1 MVRVSERRARTHAT
15 ARLSAWLLGCVICG
29 MAHAQPPVS
38 EAVIARIKPSI
49 VAIGTYQASR
59 TPPFRFRGTG
69 FAVGD
74 GRTIVTNAHVLSA
87 KIDRE
92 KLEKLVIAL
101 PLSDGRVEIRTAR
114 ASTAD
119 PSHDLALLRVNEA
132 LPALKV
138 GDDGEVREGHR
149 LLFTGFPIGNALG
162 LYPATH
168 RAMVAAITPIAIPLP
183 NGNHLSADIVR
194 RLSREP
200 FPVFQLDA
208 TAYPGN
214 SGSPLYDPETGE
226 VQGVIN
232 MVFVKGSKEAALSHP
247 SGITYAIPAI
257 HLHDLLQ
264 REAPQ

>member
-1 MVRVSERRARTHAT
+1 MDERRALVHAT
-15 ARLSAWLLGCVICG
+15 ARLSVWLLGCAIC
-29 MAHAQPPVS
+29 AIAAAQPSAS
-38 EAVIARIKPSI
+38 EEIIARIKPSI
-49 VAIGTYQASR
+49 VAVGTYQASR

-74 GRTIVTNAHVLSA
+74 GQTIVTNAHVLSA
-87 KIDRE
+87 KIHRE

-101 PLSDGRVEIRTAR
+101 PLSDGRVEIRIAR
-114 ASTAD
+114 ASAAD
-119 PSHDLALLRVNEA
+119 PSHDLALLRIGEP
-132 LPALKV
+132 LPALAV
-138 GDDGEVREGHR
+138 GDAQEVREGHA

-168 RAMVAAITPIAIPLP
+168 RAMVSAITPIAIPLP
-183 NGNHLSADIVR
+183 NGHHLSAEIVR
-194 RLSREP
+194 RLSREH

-214 SGSPLYDPETGE
+214 SGSPLYDPVSGE

-232 MVFVKGSKEAALSHP
+232 MVFVKGSKEAALSDP

-257 HLHDLLQ
+257 HLHELLQ
-264 REAPQ
+264 RVAENP

>member
-1 MVRVSERRARTHAT
+1 MIERRARMPAT
-15 ARLSAWLLGCVICG
+15 VRLSAWLLGCVISG
-29 MAHAQPPVS
+29 MVCAQPS
-38 EAVIARIKPSI
+38 AAESVIARIKPSI
-49 VAIGTYQASR
+49 VAVGTYQASR
-59 TPPFRFRGTG
+59 TPPFQFRGTG
-69 FAVGD
+69 FAVAD

-87 KIDRE
+87 KINRE

-101 PLSDGRVEIRTAR
+101 PSSNGRVEIKTAR

-119 PSHDLALLRVNEA
+119 PSHDLALLRIDEA
-132 LPALKV
+132 LPALTV
-138 GDDGEVREGHR
+138 GGAKDVREGHA

-168 RAMVAAITPIAIPLP
+168 RAMISAITPIAIPLP
-183 NGNHLSADIVR
+183 NGNHLSADVVR
-194 RLSREP
+194 RLSRER
-200 FPVFQLDA
+200 FSVFQLDA

-264 REAPQ
+264 REASP

>member
-1 MVRVSERRARTHAT
+1 MIERRVRMPAMV
-15 ARLSAWLLGCVICG
+15 RLSAWLLGCVISG
-29 MAHAQPPVS
+29 MACAQPS
-38 EAVIARIKPSI
+38 AAELVIARIKPSI
-49 VAIGTYQASR
+49 VAVGTYQASR
-59 TPPFRFRGTG
+59 TPPFQFRGTG
-69 FAVGD
+69 FAVAD

-87 KIDRE
+87 KINRE

-101 PLSDGRVEIRTAR
+101 PSSNGNIEIKTAR

-119 PSHDLALLRVNEA
+119 PSHDLALLRIDEA
-132 LPALKV
+132 LPALTV
-138 GDDGEVREGHR
+138 GDAKDVREGHA

-168 RAMVAAITPIAIPLP
+168 RAMISAITPIAIPLP
-183 NGNHLSADIVR
+183 NGNHLSADVVR

-200 FPVFQLDA
+200 FSVFQLDA

-264 REAPQ
+264 REASQ